1 MSEFVNKMEPLLVS
15 IPDAARLLSVT
26 ARSVSERVKLGIF
39 VPVRLGRRVLLRMAD
54 LRAFTAGETVK
65 KENSNG

>member
-15 IPDAARLLSVT
+15 MPDAARLLSVT

-54 LRAFTAGETVK
+54 LRAFAAGETVK